1 MTKMRFSKAITR
13 LPGESFAA
21 GITTAGL
28 GAPDLSCALE
38 QHAAYCKALTQCG
51 VQVTILEADA
61 RFPDSTFV
69 EDTAVLTPQV
79 AVITH
84 PGADSRRGETETIR
98 VALKGHYGE
107 MCTIEAPGTVDGGDI
122 CQAGDHFFI
131 GVSARTNPEGARQL
145 AAFLQAAGFTTSEID
160 IRGTSGLLHLKSG
173 MSYLGN
179 GTMLVDPVLAELLD
193 FDGYRVLQVPEDE
206 CYAANCIR
214 VNDFVLFAKG
224 YPQTVAMLA
233 AEGFDLMLLDMSEFR
248 KMDGGLSCLSLRF

>member
-1 MTKMRFSKAITR
+1 MRFTKAITR

-21 GITTAGL
+21 GITSAGL
-28 GAPDLSCALE
+28 GAPELSLTLE
-38 QHAAYCKALTQCG
+38 QHAAYCKALVQCG
-51 VQVTILEADA
+51 VQVTTLDADD

-79 AVITH
+79 AVITR
-84 PGADSRRGETETIR
+84 PGADSRKGETESIR
-98 VALKGHYGE
+98 AALTEHYTE
-107 MCTIEAPGTVDGGDI
+107 LRNIEAHGTVDGGDI
-122 CQAGDHFFI
+122 CQAGEHFFI

-145 AAFLQAAGFTTSEID
+145 AVYLQAAGFTTSEID
-160 IRGTSGLLHLKSG
+160 IRGAGGLLHLKSG

-179 GTMLVDPVLAELLD
+179 GAMLVDPVLADSPD
-193 FDGYRVLQVPEDE
+193 FEGYRVLTVPEAE
-206 CYAANCIR
+206 RYSANCIR

-224 YPQTVAMLA
+224 FPQTAAMLA